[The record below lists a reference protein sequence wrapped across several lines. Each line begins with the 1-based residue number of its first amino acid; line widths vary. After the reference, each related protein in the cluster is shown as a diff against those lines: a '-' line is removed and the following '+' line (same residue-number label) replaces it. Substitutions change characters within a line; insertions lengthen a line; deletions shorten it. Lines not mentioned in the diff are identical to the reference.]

1 MKKTLV
7 ALAALSAIGA
17 FAQSSVSI
25 IGTLDVGIK
34 GVSAPNTNASGNS
47 NSQTAI
53 NHGNTATNSLKFIGT
68 EDMGGGLKANFLLE
82 VNPTPS
88 SSSNTNASLNGNGS
102 YAGTPFNG
110 EQYVSL
116 SSNMGELK
124 IGVPNAGA
132 FVTSGMMTPLGTGM
146 ASGYS
151 TSFGRLGGQTSTS
164 ALAGFPTVGSD
175 INGTAG
181 ARIVRSERSVQY
193 VTTKFSGFS
202 AMVDYAFGNNSTPTV
217 TTGSNVNTTKY
228 VGATLMYGNGPLN
241 VAYAYANISIDS
253 FGVFGA
259 NTGTPA
265 VVPAG
270 QLSGPALY
278 AANDVTV
285 NMLAAN
291 YTFGAATV
299 YGGYTMSKQN
309 NTATATVDD
318 SSWNIAGKYA
328 LNANID
334 LVGNYLI
341 RLSNVATVNNA
352 KVYGGGADYKL
363 SKRTNLYARYE
374 LIDANTDNKTAGAG
388 SVTNAFALGVKHT
401 F

>member
-25 IGTLDVGIK
+25 VGALDVGIK
-34 GVSAPNTNASGNS
+34 GVSAPTTTASGNS

-88 SSSNTNASLNGNGS
+88 SSSNTNASVNGNAS

-132 FVTSGMMTPLGTGM
+132 FVTTGMMTPLGTGM

-151 TSFGRLGGQTSTS
+151 TSFGRLGGQTSTT
-164 ALAGFPTVGSD
+164 AVAGFPTLSSD

-193 VTTKFSGFS
+193 VTPKFSGFS
-202 AMVDYAFGNNSTPTV
+202 ALVDYAFGNNSTPAV
-217 TTGSNVNTTKY
+217 TTGSNVNTPKY

-253 FGVFGA
+253 FGVYGA
-259 NTGTPA
+259 N
-265 VVPAG
+265 VVT
-270 QLSGPALY
+270 QLGAPALY

-285 NMLAAN
+285 NTLAAN

-299 YGGYTMSKQN
+299 YGGYTTSKQN

-334 LVGNYLI
+334 LLANYLV
-341 RLSNVATVNNA
+341 RSSNVANVNNA

-374 LIDANTDNKTAGAG
+374 LIDINTDGKVGTAG